1 MFGAKIETHPKRL
14 MVKICPLAI
23 STLLR
28 VPTSTRFLPLSVD
41 LNEAKRKGE
50 REGGRERKREK
61 ERESEM
67 TEVTEW
73 GKRNL
78 EEVSLTK
85 RGKEKSP

>member
-28 VPTSTRFLPLSVD
+28 VSTSTRFLPLSVD
-41 LNEAKRKGE
+41 LDEAKRKGE
-50 REGGRERKREK
+50 REGGRERKREI
-61 ERESEM
+61 EREESEM

-73 GKRNL
+73 GKKKLGR
-78 EEVSLTK
+78 S
-85 RGKEKSP
+85 

>member
-50 REGGRERKREK
+50 RERGWKREK
-61 ERESEM
+61 EGERERGERNDRSHRM
-67 TEVTEW
+67 
-73 GKRNL
+73 GK
-78 EEVSLTK
+78 
-85 RGKEKSP
+85 KETWKKLV